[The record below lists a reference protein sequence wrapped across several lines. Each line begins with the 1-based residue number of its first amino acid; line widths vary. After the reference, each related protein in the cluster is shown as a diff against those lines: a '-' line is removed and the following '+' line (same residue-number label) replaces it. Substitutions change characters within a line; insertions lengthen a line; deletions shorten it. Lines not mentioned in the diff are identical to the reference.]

1 MRKAQWIT
9 ITVAV
14 IAVASIFLFARTV
27 PEKKPIIAEQ
37 HTADDGHDH
46 GDADGNV
53 TVDSILNLARKQ
65 LTPEQLVRITT
76 LENSISRGAVKKQQ
90 LDVYHNLSHFWSDS
104 VGIFEPYAWYEAEAA
119 RLENSEKSLN
129 FAARLFLENL
139 QFDEVAA
146 RRKWKA
152 LQAKDLFERSLK
164 INPQNDSARVGLG
177 ATYLFGGI
185 SDMPMEGILK
195 IREVADRDSTHIY
208 AQLTLAKGSL
218 ITGQYDKA
226 RERLMTVNRLQ
237 PGNVDAVLLLAD
249 LSERTGNKAEA
260 LKWYQRSLELV
271 KLPEALQ
278 AIRERIA
285 ELQK

>member
-9 ITVAV
+9 LTIAAISAV
-14 IAVASIFLFARTV
+14 SIFLFARTV
-27 PEKKPIIAEQ
+27 PEKKPVIAEQ
-37 HTADDGHDH
+37 HSPDDGHDH
-46 GDADGNV
+46 GTEDSGV

-65 LTPEQLVRITT
+65 LTPEQLVRITA
-76 LENSISRGAVKKQQ
+76 LENSISRGAVKQQQ

-104 VGIFEPYAWYEAEAA
+104 VGVFEPYAWYEAEAA

-164 INPQNDSARVGLG
+164 INPENDSARVGLG

-226 RERLMTVNRLQ
+226 RERLLIVNRLQ

-249 LSERTGNKAEA
+249 VSERTGDKKEA
-260 LKWYQRSLELV
+260 LKWYRRSLEIV

-285 ELQK
+285 ELEK